1 MDYSDLVRKKAD
13 NLILSFLRHLS
24 DCSLSEL
31 KAYYTDKSVS
41 EEGDFLFDLSD
52 LSRKEQRQVLSLA
65 EETLKF
71 NYLFK
76 LSKSD
81 SDKVRYIKTISGF
94 HPKVLKTAL
103 FLTELCAWI
112 VIATGFIILFK
123 RMFGV

>member
-1 MDYSDLVRKKAD
+1 MEYSVLVKKKAD

-31 KAYYTDKSVS
+31 KAYYTNKSIS
-41 EEGDFLFDLSD
+41 EGGEFLFDLSD
-52 LSRKEQRQVLSLA
+52 LSRKERRQVLSLA
-65 EETLKF
+65 SETLKF

-76 LSKSD
+76 LSKTD
-81 SDKVRYIKTISGF
+81 TDKVRYIKTIDGF

-103 FLTELCAWI
+103 FLTELCAWV

-123 RMFGV
+123 RVFGV

>member
-1 MDYSDLVRKKAD
+1 MDYSRVVKERAD

-65 EETLKF
+65 SETLKF

-76 LSKSD
+76 VGRSGAN
-81 SDKVRYIKTISGF
+81 KVRYIKTFNGS
-94 HPKVLKTAL
+94 HPRVTNTSALLFGLTAWVVV
-103 FLTELCAWI
+103 AI
-112 VIATGFIILFK
+112 GFIILLK
-123 RMFGV
+123 RVFGV

>member
-1 MDYSDLVRKKAD
+1 MEYSSLVKERAN

-41 EEGDFLFDLSD
+41 EGGEFLFDLSD

-65 EETLKF
+65 SETLKF

-76 LSKSD
+76 VSKSGTD
-81 SDKVRYIKTISGF
+81 EVRYIKTIGGF
-94 HPKVLKTAL
+94 HLKVPKTAL
-103 FLTELCAWI
+103 FLTGLSAWV
-112 VIATGFIILFK
+112 VIAIGFIILLK
-123 RMFGV
+123 RVFGV

>member
-1 MDYSDLVRKKAD
+1 MEYSDLVRKRAD

-41 EEGDFLFDLSD
+41 EGVEFLFDLSD
-52 LSRKEQRQVLSLA
+52 LSRKERRQVLSLA

-76 LSKSD
+76 ISKSD
-81 SDKVRYIKTISGF
+81 TEKVRYIKTIDGF
-94 HPKVLKTAL
+94 HPKVLITAL
-103 FLTELCAWI
+103 FLTELSAWV
-112 VIATGFIILFK
+112 VIAIGFIILLK
-123 RMFGV
+123 RVFGV

>member
-1 MDYSDLVRKKAD
+1 MEYGDLVRGKAD

-52 LSRKEQRQVLSLA
+52 LSKKERRQVLSLA
-65 EETLKF
+65 SETLKF

-76 LSKSD
+76 VSKSD
-81 SDKVRYIKTISGF
+81 TNKVRYIKTISGF
-94 HPKVLKTAL
+94 HPKVPKTAL
-103 FLTELCAWI
+103 FLTGLSAWV
-112 VIATGFIILFK
+112 VIAIGFIILLK
-123 RMFGV
+123 RVFGV